1 MANYLVF
8 LDKNDYESYEVSID
22 GNVFIDL
29 VLPA

>member
-8 LDKNDYESYEVSID
+8 LDKNDYEGYEVSID
-22 GNVFIDL
+22 GNVVIDL